1 MEDRYTLENARKFA
15 WSSMGEHLNP
25 ERIELLESNLTGANV
40 LDVGCCGG
48 GYVRFL
54 KARGMQ
60 ATGADLH
67 QVYLDV
73 AKEKDPGGTY
83 IQADITKLP
92 FPEKSFDCTI
102 CFDILEHVADDHAA
116 VMELARVTRKR
127 IIITVP
133 RENEEIARFN
143 LTFLHY
149 QDKTHLR
156 NYTRESLA
164 GLLSG
169 CGLKDYTI
177 GNELAVPFG
186 DLFKATIISE
196 KNSSRLV
203 GLAQKIVPGFQSIQ
217 RAKFKKIYT
226 GLTAV
231 VDL

>member
-1 MEDRYTLENARKFA
+1 MEDLYTLENARKFK
-15 WSSMGEHLNP
+15 WSSMVEQLNP
-25 ERIELLESNLTGANV
+25 ERVALLESNLTGANV

-54 KARGMQ
+54 KARGLQ
-60 ATGADLH
+60 ATGVDLH
-67 QVYLDV
+67 QVYLDF
-73 AKEKDPGGTY
+73 AKERDPGGTY

-92 FPEKSFDCTI
+92 VPDKLFDCTI
-102 CFDILEHVADDHAA
+102 CFDILEHVTDDHAA

-133 RENEEIARFN
+133 RENEEIGQYN

-164 GLLSG
+164 GLLKG
-169 CGLKDYTI
+169 CGLTDYTL

-186 DLFKATIISE
+186 DLFKAMIISG
-196 KNSSRLV
+196 KSSSGLI
-203 GLAQKIVPGFQSIQ
+203 GLAKKYVPGFKSAN
-217 RAKFKKIYT
+217 RVKFKKIYT

-231 VDL
+231 IDL